1 MEQSQTKTRTTML
14 ESLKNMKNALKE
26 TMHSVFI
33 DNGESEIINRV
44 EDIPSLDA
52 YTSED
57 DIQIIR
63 RMEKL
68 QKQIELKEKK
78 IKSAKNNLGKQIDNP
93 TLRPQIRAKVVQSE
107 KEEKIK

>member
-33 DNGESEIINRV
+33 DNEESETINRV
-44 EDIPSLDA
+44 EDIPSLDT

-57 DIQIIR
+57 DIQIIKK
-63 RMEKL
+63 MEKL
-68 QKQIELKEKK
+68 QKQIELKENK
-78 IKSAKNNLGKQIDNP
+78 IKSAKNNLGKQINNP

-107 KEEKIK
+107 KEERIK